1 MDQIN
6 EGFPNTFCSTSP
18 PTQLIIATWIDYLKA
33 GSNLGSNFQLIVATN
48 GSNTFGI
55 ALYVNVHITS
65 AETGIDSSIDSNYV
79 PPDPS
84 FFPFGTTIMNA
95 PSMMLNSNIPGTYIF
110 SLNHMPPD
118 PCTEP
123 SQPDCS
129 AVCKA
134 KLLKMACEALRLNGD
149 SEDLPAPCNN

>member
-1 MDQIN
+1 MNQIN

-33 GSNLGSNFQLIVATN
+33 GSNTGSNFQAIVVTN

-55 ALYVNVHITS
+55 ALYVDVHIAS
-65 AETGIDSSIDSNYV
+65 ATTGIHSLINGNY
-79 PPDPS
+79 DPS
-84 FFPFGTTIMNA
+84 LFPFGDNVMDA

-110 SLNHMPPD
+110 SLNHIPPV
-118 PCTEP
+118 PCTE
-123 SQPDCS
+123 PDCS